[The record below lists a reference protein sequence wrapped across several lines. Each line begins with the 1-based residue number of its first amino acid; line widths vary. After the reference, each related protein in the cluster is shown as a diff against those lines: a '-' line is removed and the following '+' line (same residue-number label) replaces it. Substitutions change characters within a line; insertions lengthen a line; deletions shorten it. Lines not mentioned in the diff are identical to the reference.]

1 MKTTLINISA
11 VCLLALSLA
20 SCSSDDDKTF
30 GVTPD
35 AASVTFTPKSGGAV
49 MRYKLPNNL
58 DVQSIRVRYTNAQGK
73 ENIVEGSYLKDSLSI
88 IGFNE
93 ARTDVPAFVS
103 YVNRQGEV
111 SEETPT
117 TFSTKDSG
125 PCAFFK
131 EAEVKS
137 AWNGVELTYN
147 LPDADMKGFA
157 HIFYIGT
164 DPTTNQPD
172 TILAKTLN
180 LQRGKNSNFIQF
192 EQAMDDYDI
201 VIRTEDYGG
210 YFVQKKEWKD
220 VKSYQT
226 EKFPEDQLKV
236 TCPSSVEDD
245 DEKVGLEYLT
255 DGDDRG
261 YRSVRGKYNQYY
273 TFIMGP
279 YGVGKYIDIDLGQ
292 AKVLASVRIYAQCKT
307 KESYIGEFNEDYP
320 NLLPNEVTVYGSN
333 DESAYGSNDES
344 KWKKIGHYYEADDA
358 DHDQWWSTN
367 GLVQRLEELSY
378 DDLSQIP
385 SPVYLDVA
393 FSISDDS
400 YRYIRVVPNS
410 VFKHNTIPMFANK
423 QEYVT
428 MQELEVYTKK

>member
-11 VCLLALSLA
+11 VCLLALPLA

-35 AASVTFTPKSGGAV
+35 AASVSFTPRSGGAV
-49 MRYKLPNNL
+49 MHYKLPNNL

-73 ENIVEGSYLKDSLSI
+73 ENMVEGTYLNDSLSLV
-88 IGFNE
+88 GFNE
-93 ARTDVPAFVS
+93 ARTDVPAYIS
-103 YVNRQGEV
+103 YVNRQGDV
-111 SEETPT
+111 SEETQT

-131 EAEVKS
+131 DAEVKS
-137 AWNGVELTYN
+137 AWNGVELSYN

-164 DPTTNQPD
+164 NPTNNQPD
-172 TILAKTLN
+172 TILAKTIN
-180 LQRGKNSNFIQF
+180 LQRGENSSFIKFDQ
-192 EQAMDDYDI
+192 EKDNYDI
-201 VIRTEDYGG
+201 IIRTEDYAG
-210 YFVQKKEWKD
+210 YFVQSKEWKN

-236 TCPSSVEDD
+236 TCPSSIEND

-261 YRSVRGKYNQYY
+261 YRSARGNYGQYY

-307 KESYIGEFNEDYP
+307 KESYYDEFNEDYP
-320 NLLPNEVTVYGSN
+320 NLLPNEVTIYGSN
-333 DESAYGSNDES
+333 DEA
-344 KWKKIGHYYEADDA
+344 KWTKIGHYYEPADL
-358 DHDQWWSTN
+358 DHGQWWSTN
-367 GLVQRLEELSY
+367 GLIQRFNELSY
-378 DDLSQIP
+378 DDLAQIP
-385 SPVYLDVA
+385 SPLYLDVA
-393 FSISDDS
+393 FSISDVS

-410 VFKHNTIPMFANK
+410 VFKHNTIPMFANTR
-423 QEYVT
+423 QYVT